1 MKRLLTPRRRGAA
14 VALSVALV
22 LMTLSGLSLSGCAG
36 LRSERIKV
44 AADYVRCS
52 VDADYDA
59 MSKVVAEEARPY
71 CYALAAA
78 PQPEAPIAK
87 IVDETWEKDS
97 LILEISWGPTSSFMR
112 LSPPKDEAPDE
123 VIVETWNKEG
133 AQSDGTLTVSAEE
146 DRLVIT
152 HIDGEPIQEVLAVGS
167 GGL

>member
-1 MKRLLTPRRRGAA
+1 MKRLLTTRRRSAA
-14 VALSVALV
+14 VALSVALA
-22 LMTLSGLSLSGCAG
+22 LMMTSALSLWGCSGV
-36 LRSERIKV
+36 RSERIEI

-78 PQPEAPIAK
+78 PQPDAPLAE
-87 IVDETWEKDS
+87 IVDETWEEGS
-97 LILEISWGPTSSFMR
+97 LVLEISWGPTSSFMR
-112 LSPPKDEAPDE
+112 LSPPRNDAPDE
-123 VIVETWNKEG
+123 VIVETWNEEG
-133 AQSDGTLTVSAEE
+133 ARSDGTLTVSAEE

-152 HIDGEPIQEVLAVGS
+152 HIDGHPIEEVLAVGS